1 MADVRIDIN
10 AQDNAS
16 PVVKGVETSLK
27 GLDKQSKTSA
37 DAQKALDMAFRQTD
51 MSTLQGQVSA
61 FSKQLKADTP
71 QNRQYALSLSEIKN
85 QYESGAISAQQ
96 ASQKV
101 ADIEK
106 AMSKADGATGKFG
119 AALGTAAKTIGTVT
133 AAAAIMGATM
143 NQVFDLGLAGAKVNQ
158 QTESFR
164 TLLSVVGAAPDTLN
178 RLRTASRGTISDMAL
193 MSSTSTLLAGSS
205 DEMAKAM
212 ADAAPDILSL
222 ADAANKLNPTL
233 GSTEF
238 LYQSLMTG
246 IKRGSPML
254 IDNTGLTVRL
264 GEANEKYAQS
274 IGKTVDELTDEE
286 RKMALLNGV
295 LAAGDNL
302 LRQVG
307 GSADSATDPFERLNA
322 TTANIA
328 DTMKAR
334 YAPALADAADALYL
348 IMTRTQQTVDALN
361 QHEDTMAGSAGT
373 YAEYRAEVERAAES
387 VNYHVV
393 EKNGEIKVMRLVGSV
408 MKEVTDAGRVMTE
421 QEWLSREAAIESDR
435 ALQGMALSLENVV
448 APAGDA
454 ASAIGETE
462 GAAAGAESAIS
473 AYDQHMA
480 YLGSRMREMSEQ
492 VRTAQQE
499 MADAQAEWQAGA
511 GNDAASML
519 RQQGLE
525 GQALI
530 TALAGVD
537 EVMGTSL
544 STQETY
550 NQALAAATEEF
561 GKSGDLDAYKSA
573 LAGIKD
579 EFMPLNEQVM
589 SATTKLI
596 KLQNLFDIMNG
607 KKIKMYVEIE
617 QRGNIPGGS
626 GGGGYSAPDANA
638 TPTPELQATGG
649 QVFRGGYYMMNEYAP
664 TKPETFVASTN
675 GAVLTKQDA
684 MEAMRGGGGGGVTI
698 NVYQQPGENGEQLAN
713 RLLGKLSRVSS
724 AAGIRSAGG

>member
-16 PVVKGVETSLK
+16 PVVKGVENSLK
-27 GLDKQSKTSA
+27 GLDKQSQTSA

-51 MSTLQGQVSA
+51 MSTLQGQVSS

-71 QNRQYALSLSEIKN
+71 QNRQYALSLSDIKN
-85 QYESGAISAQQ
+85 QYEAGSISASE
-96 ASQKV
+96 ASKRV
-101 ADIEK
+101 AEIEK
-106 AMSKADGATGKFG
+106 AMGKADGATGKFG
-119 AALGTAAKTIGTVT
+119 AALGTAAKTIGAVT
-133 AAAAIMGATM
+133 AAAAIMGTTM
-143 NQVFDLGLAGAKVNQ
+143 NQAFEIGLAGAKVNQ
-158 QTESFR
+158 QTESFK
-164 TLLSVVGAAPDTLN
+164 TLLGVIGAAPDTLN

-212 ADAAPDILSL
+212 ADAAPDILGL

-264 GEANEKYAQS
+264 GEANEEYARS

-307 GSADSATDPFERLNA
+307 GSADSATDPFERLAA
-322 TTANIA
+322 TTANIG

-334 YAPALADAADALYL
+334 FAPPLADAADALYL
-348 IMTRTQQTVDALN
+348 ILTRTQQVNGILGDHIDQVGNTSKSYD
-361 QHEDTMAGSAGT
+361 
-373 YAEYRAEVERAAES
+373 EYIAEVERAADAA
-387 VNYHVV
+387 NYHVV
-393 EKNGEIKVMRLVGSV
+393 TKDGEVKIMRQVGAV
-408 MKEVTDAGRVMTE
+408 MKEVTEAGRVMTE

-448 APAGDA
+448 PPAGDA
-454 ASAIGETE
+454 ADAIAETE
-462 GAAAGAESAIS
+462 GAAAGAETAIS

-480 YLGSRMREMSEQ
+480 YLGDRMREMSEQ

-530 TALAGVD
+530 DALAGVD

-544 STQETY
+544 STQEQY
-550 NQALAAATEEF
+550 NQKMQAAAEAFAES
-561 GKSGDLDAYKSA
+561 KDMDAYKEA
-573 LAGIKD
+573 LRGIKE

-589 SATTKLI
+589 AATTKLI
-596 KLQNLFDIMNG
+596 KLKALFDLMNG
-607 KKIKMYVEIE
+607 KEIRMYVNVE
-617 QRGNIPGGS
+617 QRGNVPGGS
-626 GGGGYSAPDANA
+626 GGGYTPNVSP

-664 TKPETFVASTN
+664 TRPETFVASEN
-675 GAVLTKQDA
+675 GAVLTRQDA
-684 MEAMRGGGGGGVTI
+684 MEAMRAGGGGGGVTI

-713 RLLGKLSRVSS
+713 RLLGKLSRVSA